1 MSRHLLN
8 RLSHPKTSADKSIE
22 FKSIPQDKVQEID
35 SGSRGEHAS
44 LYSRDIGGVIM
55 RKVFSGF
62 ALILMPLAGCS
73 GNTDTSADA
82 PPITRPAKLIEVEA
96 ASNQRDLSFPAV
108 IRAAQSAELTF
119 QVAGE
124 IREVN
129 VLEGDEVIEGTV
141 VAKLDQRD
149 ALNRLAQA
157 KAEFD
162 NATTEFERAE
172 RLAAQDAISRSVLD
186 SRRTQRD
193 VADAS
198 YRTAQK
204 AVSDTILKAPFDG
217 AISTVSGRQFQN
229 VQAKESIAVLQSE
242 EVEAVINIPGTIIA
256 RIPQLEPVGVRVK
269 LDAAPDAEIVAQFK
283 EASGEAD
290 PSTQTYEISFSF
302 IPPEDL
308 FILPGMTATVESSF
322 LFNGVEDFVAE
333 GIAVPLSAIL
343 AEGADKFVWVVD
355 GTTMKISK
363 RGVSVQS
370 DAGDYVTVTEGL
382 MGGETIVAAGVSFFH
397 DGMTVRRWV
406 PE

>member
-1 MSRHLLN
+1 M
-8 RLSHPKTSADKSIE
+8 
-22 FKSIPQDKVQEID
+22 
-35 SGSRGEHAS
+35 RG
-44 LYSRDIGGVIM
+44 LFLGGAV
-55 RKVFSGF
+55 VLT
-62 ALILMPLAGCS
+62 ALAGCS
-73 GNTDTSADA
+73 GGSDTGADQ
-82 PPITRPAKLIEVEA
+82 PPKPRPAKLVEVEA
-96 ASNQRDLSFPAV
+96 ATNQRDLSFPAV
-108 IRAAQSAELTF
+108 IRAAQTAELTF

-124 IREVN
+124 IREIN
-129 VLEGDEVIEGTV
+129 VLEGDEVSAGKI

-172 RLAAQDAISRSVLD
+172 RLAAEDAISRSVLET
-186 SRRTQRD
+186 RRTQRD
-193 VADAS
+193 VADAA

-204 AVSDTILKAPFDG
+204 AVSDTVLKAPFEG
-217 AISTVSGRQFQN
+217 VISTVSGRQFQN

-256 RIPQLEPVGVRVK
+256 RIPQLEPVGVRVM

-322 LFNGVEDFVAE
+322 LFNGADDLVAE

-343 AEGADKFVWVVD
+343 AEGGETFIWMVD
-355 GTTMKISK
+355 ETTMKISK
-363 RGVSVQS
+363 HRVTVQS
-370 DAGDYVTVTEGL
+370 DAGDYVTVTDGL
-382 MGGETIVAAGVSFFH
+382 NGGETIVAAGVSFFH

>member
-1 MSRHLLN
+1 M
-8 RLSHPKTSADKSIE
+8 
-22 FKSIPQDKVQEID
+22 
-35 SGSRGEHAS
+35 RG
-44 LYSRDIGGVIM
+44 LFLGGAV
-55 RKVFSGF
+55 
-62 ALILMPLAGCS
+62 ALTALAGCS
-73 GNTDTSADA
+73 GSSDTSADQ
-82 PPITRPAKLIEVEA
+82 PPTSRPAKLVEVEA
-96 ASNQRDLSFPAV
+96 ATNQRDLSFPAV
-108 IRAAQSAELTF
+108 IRAAQTAELTF

-124 IREVN
+124 IREIN
-129 VLEGDEVIEGTV
+129 VLEGDEVSAGKI

-172 RLAAQDAISRSVLD
+172 RLAAEDAISRSVLET
-186 SRRTQRD
+186 RRTQRD
-193 VADAS
+193 VADAA

-204 AVSDTILKAPFDG
+204 AVSDTVLKAPFEG
-217 AISTVSGRQFQN
+217 VISTVSGRQFQN

-322 LFNGVEDFVAE
+322 LFNGADDLVAE

-343 AEGADKFVWVVD
+343 AEGDETFIWLVD
-355 GTTMKISK
+355 ETTMKISK
-363 RGVSVQS
+363 RRVTAQS
-370 DAGDYVTVTEGL
+370 DAGDYVTVTDGL
-382 MGGETIVAAGVSFFH
+382 DGGETIVAAGVSFFH

>member
-1 MSRHLLN
+1 M
-8 RLSHPKTSADKSIE
+8 
-22 FKSIPQDKVQEID
+22 
-35 SGSRGEHAS
+35 RG
-44 LYSRDIGGVIM
+44 LFLGGAV
-55 RKVFSGF
+55 
-62 ALILMPLAGCS
+62 ALTALAGCS
-73 GNTDTSADA
+73 GSSDTSADQ
-82 PPITRPAKLIEVEA
+82 PPTPRPAKLVEVEA
-96 ASNQRDLSFPAV
+96 ATNQRDLSFPAV
-108 IRAAQSAELTF
+108 IQAAQTAELTF

-124 IREVN
+124 IREIN
-129 VLEGDEVIEGTV
+129 VLEGDEVSAGKI

-172 RLAAQDAISRSVLD
+172 RLAAEDAISRSVLET
-186 SRRTQRD
+186 RRTQRD
-193 VADAS
+193 VADAA

-204 AVSDTILKAPFDG
+204 AVSDTVLKAPFEG
-217 AISTVSGRQFQN
+217 VISTVSGRQFQN

-322 LFNGVEDFVAE
+322 LFNGADDLVAE

-343 AEGADKFVWVVD
+343 AEGDETFIWLVD
-355 GTTMKISK
+355 ETTMKISK
-363 RGVSVQS
+363 RRVIAQS
-370 DAGDYVTVTEGL
+370 DAGDYVTVTDGL
-382 MGGETIVAAGVSFFH
+382 DGGETIVAAGVSFFH

>member
-1 MSRHLLN
+1 MR
-8 RLSHPKTSADKSIE
+8 
-22 FKSIPQDKVQEID
+22 
-35 SGSRGEHAS
+35 S
-44 LYSRDIGGVIM
+44 LFAGGAIV
-55 RKVFSGF
+55 
-62 ALILMPLAGCS
+62 LMALAGCS
-73 GNTDTSADA
+73 GGTDPNSDQPPA
-82 PPITRPAKLIEVEA
+82 PRPAKLVEVEA
-96 ASNQRDLSFPAV
+96 ATNQRDLSFPAV

-124 IREVN
+124 IREIN
-129 VLEGDEVIEGTV
+129 VLEGDEVPAGTV

-149 ALNRLAQA
+149 ALNLLAQA
-157 KAEFD
+157 KAEYD
-162 NATTEFERAE
+162 NATTEYERAE
-172 RLAAQDAISRSVLD
+172 RLAAQDAISRSVLE

-193 VADAS
+193 VADAA
-198 YRTAQK
+198 YRSAQK
-204 AVSDTILKAPFDG
+204 SVSDTVLKAPFDG
-217 AISTVSGRQFQN
+217 FISTVSGRQFQN
-229 VQAKESIAVLQSE
+229 VQAKESIAVLQSA

-302 IPPEDL
+302 IPPEEL

-322 LFNGVEDFVAE
+322 LFNGADDIVAE

-343 AEGADKFVWVVD
+343 AEGEETFVWVVD
-355 GTTMKISK
+355 ETTMKISK
-363 RGVSVQS
+363 HSVSLQS
-370 DAGDYVTVTEGL
+370 DAGDFVTVTEGL
-382 MGGETIVAAGVSFFH
+382 SGGETIVAAGVSFFH

>member
-1 MSRHLLN
+1 M
-8 RLSHPKTSADKSIE
+8 
-22 FKSIPQDKVQEID
+22 
-35 SGSRGEHAS
+35 RG
-44 LYSRDIGGVIM
+44 LFLGGAGV
-55 RKVFSGF
+55 
-62 ALILMPLAGCS
+62 LMALAGCS
-73 GNTDTSADA
+73 GSSDTSADQ
-82 PPITRPAKLIEVEA
+82 PPTPRPAKLVEVEA
-96 ASNQRDLSFPAV
+96 ATNQRDLSFPAV
-108 IRAAQSAELTF
+108 IQAAQTAELTF

-124 IREVN
+124 IREIN
-129 VLEGDEVIEGTV
+129 VLEGDEVSAGKI

-172 RLAAQDAISRSVLD
+172 RLAAEDAISRSVLET
-186 SRRTQRD
+186 RRTQRD
-193 VADAS
+193 VADAA

-204 AVSDTILKAPFDG
+204 AVSDTVLKAPFEG
-217 AISTVSGRQFQN
+217 VISTVSGRQFQN

-322 LFNGVEDFVAE
+322 LFNGADDLVAE

-343 AEGADKFVWVVD
+343 AEGDETFIWLVD
-355 GTTMKISK
+355 ETTMKISK
-363 RGVSVQS
+363 RRVTAQS
-370 DAGDYVTVTEGL
+370 DAGDYVTVTDGL
-382 MGGETIVAAGVSFFH
+382 EGGETIVAAGVSFFH

>member
-1 MSRHLLN
+1 MRVM
-8 RLSHPKTSADKSIE
+8 I
-22 FKSIPQDKVQEID
+22 
-35 SGSRGEHAS
+35 SGVA
-44 LYSRDIGGVIM
+44 I
-55 RKVFSGF
+55 
-62 ALILMPLAGCS
+62 ALVALAGCS
-73 GNTDTSADA
+73 GSTDTSADEPPA
-82 PPITRPAKLIEVEA
+82 PRPAKLVEVA
-96 ASNQRDLSFPAV
+96 AATNQRDLSFPAV

-124 IREVN
+124 IREIN
-129 VLEGDEVIEGTV
+129 VLEGDEVPAGTI

-172 RLAAQDAISRSVLD
+172 RLAAEDAISRSVLE
-186 SRRTQRD
+186 SRKTQRD
-193 VADAS
+193 VADAA

-204 AVSDTILKAPFDG
+204 AVSDTVLKAPFQG
-217 AISTVSGRQFQN
+217 FISTVSGRQFQN
-229 VQAKESIAVLQSE
+229 IQAKESIAVLQSQ
-242 EVEAVINIPGTIIA
+242 EVEAVINIPGSIIA

-269 LDAAPDAEIVAQFK
+269 LDAAPDTEILAQFK

-302 IPPEDL
+302 IPPDEL

-322 LFNGVEDFVAE
+322 LFNGADSIVAE

-343 AEGADKFVWVVD
+343 AEGDETFVWIVD
-355 GTTMKISK
+355 LASMKISK
-363 RGVSVQS
+363 RDVAVES
-370 DAGDYVTVTEGL
+370 DAGEYVTVTEGL
-382 MGGETIVAAGVSFFH
+382 LGGETIVAAGVSFFH
-397 DGMTVRRWV
+397 DGMTVRRWA

>member
-1 MSRHLLN
+1 M
-8 RLSHPKTSADKSIE
+8 LSHIFQVS
-22 FKSIPQDKVQEID
+22 
-35 SGSRGEHAS
+35 
-44 LYSRDIGGVIM
+44 GGVSM
-55 RKVFSGF
+55 RPIFSGV
-62 ALILMPLAGCS
+62 AITLMVLAGCS
-73 GNTDTSADA
+73 DAANTGADD
-82 PPITRPAKLIEVEA
+82 PPKPRPAKLVEVEA
-96 ASNQRDLSFPAV
+96 ATNQRDLSFPAV

-124 IREVN
+124 IREIN
-129 VLEGDEVIEGTV
+129 VLEGDEVPEGTV

-172 RLAAQDAISRSVLD
+172 RLAAQDAISRSVLEG
-186 SRRTQRD
+186 RETQRD
-193 VADAS
+193 VAEAA

-204 AVSDTILKAPFDG
+204 AVSDTVLEAPFQG
-217 AISTVSGRQFQN
+217 FISTVSGRQFQN
-229 VQAKESIAVLQSE
+229 VQAKESIAVLQSK
-242 EVEAVINIPGTIIA
+242 EVEAVINLPGTIIA
-256 RIPQLEPVGVRVK
+256 RIPQLEPVGVRVT

-302 IPPEDL
+302 VPPEDL
-308 FILPGMTATVESSF
+308 FILPGMTATVTSSF
-322 LFNGVEDFVAE
+322 LFSGAEDIVAN

-343 AEGADKFVWVVD
+343 AEGEDTFIWVVD
-355 GTTMKISK
+355 PSTMKIAK
-363 RGVSVQS
+363 RDVTIQS

-382 MGGETIVAAGVSFFH
+382 AGGETIVAAGVSFFH

>member
-1 MSRHLLN
+1 
-8 RLSHPKTSADKSIE
+8 
-22 FKSIPQDKVQEID
+22 
-35 SGSRGEHAS
+35 
-44 LYSRDIGGVIM
+44 M
-55 RKVFSGF
+55 RVMFSSV
-62 ALILMPLAGCS
+62 AIAMMALAGCS
-73 GNTDTSADA
+73 GSSDTSADEA
-82 PPITRPAKLIEVEA
+82 PKPRPAKLVEVQA
-96 ASNQRDLSFPAV
+96 ATNQRDLSFPAV
-108 IRAAQSAELTF
+108 IRAAQSADLTF

-124 IREVN
+124 IREIN
-129 VLEGDEVIEGTV
+129 VLEGDEVAEGTI

-157 KAEFD
+157 KAEID
-162 NATTEFERAE
+162 NATTEYERAE
-172 RLAAQDAISRSVLD
+172 RLAAQDAISRSVLEN
-186 SRRTQRD
+186 RRTQRD
-193 VADAS
+193 VAEAT

-204 AVSDTILKAPFDG
+204 AVSDTVLKAPFEG
-217 AISTVSGRQFQN
+217 FISTVSGRQFQN
-229 VQAKESIAVLQSE
+229 VQAKESIAVLQSD

-322 LFNGVEDFVAE
+322 LFNGADDIVAE

-343 AEGADKFVWVVD
+343 AEGEETFIWVVD
-355 GTTMKISK
+355 ADTMKISK
-363 RGVSVQS
+363 RDVTVQS
-370 DAGDYVTVTEGL
+370 DAGEYVTVTQGL
-382 MGGETIVAAGVSFFH
+382 SGGETIVAAGVSFFH

>member
-1 MSRHLLN
+1 
-8 RLSHPKTSADKSIE
+8 
-22 FKSIPQDKVQEID
+22 
-35 SGSRGEHAS
+35 
-44 LYSRDIGGVIM
+44 M
-55 RKVFSGF
+55 RPLFSGVAVVLM
-62 ALILMPLAGCS
+62 ALASCS
-73 GNTDTSADA
+73 DAADTNVDE
-82 PPITRPAKLIEVEA
+82 PPKPRPAKLVEVEA
-96 ASNQRDLSFPAV
+96 ATNQRDLTFPAV

-124 IREVN
+124 IREIS
-129 VLEGDEVIEGTV
+129 VLEGDEVTAGTV
-141 VAKLDQRD
+141 VARLDQRD
-149 ALNRLAQA
+149 SLNLLAQA

-162 NATTEFERAE
+162 NATTEFDRAE
-172 RLAAQDAISRSVLD
+172 RLAAQDAISRSVLE
-186 SRRTQRD
+186 SRQTQKD
-193 VADAS
+193 VADAA

-204 AVSDTILKAPFDG
+204 AVSDTVLKAPFEG
-217 AISTVSGRQFQN
+217 FISTVSGRQFQN
-229 VQAKESIAVLQSE
+229 IQAKEAIAVLQSQ

-290 PSTQTYEISFSF
+290 PSTQTYEVSFSF

-322 LFNGVEDFVAE
+322 LFSGAQDLVAE

-343 AEGADKFVWVVD
+343 AEGDDTFIWVVD
-355 GTTMKISK
+355 PGTMKISK
-363 RGVSVQS
+363 RDVKVQS
-370 DAGDYVTVTEGL
+370 DAGEYVTVTQGL
-382 MGGETIVAAGVSFFH
+382 SGDETIVAAGVSFFH

>member
-1 MSRHLLN
+1 M
-8 RLSHPKTSADKSIE
+8 
-22 FKSIPQDKVQEID
+22 
-35 SGSRGEHAS
+35 
-44 LYSRDIGGVIM
+44 
-55 RKVFSGF
+55 
-62 ALILMPLAGCS
+62 
-73 GNTDTSADA
+73 
-82 PPITRPAKLIEVEA
+82 
-96 ASNQRDLSFPAV
+96 
-108 IRAAQSAELTF
+108 
-119 QVAGE
+119 
-124 IREVN
+124 
-129 VLEGDEVIEGTV
+129 
-141 VAKLDQRD
+141 AKLDQRD
-149 ALNRLAQA
+149 ALNRLSQA

-162 NATTEFERAE
+162 NATSEFERAE
-172 RLAAQDAISRSVLD
+172 RLAAEDAISRSVLET
-186 SRRTQRD
+186 RRTQRD
-193 VADAS
+193 VADAA

-204 AVSDTILKAPFDG
+204 AVSDTVLKAPFEG
-217 AISTVSGRQFQN
+217 VISTVSGRQFQN

-322 LFNGVEDFVAE
+322 LFNGADDLVAE

-343 AEGADKFVWVVD
+343 AEGDETFIWLVD
-355 GTTMKISK
+355 ETTMKISK
-363 RGVSVQS
+363 RRVIAQS
-370 DAGDYVTVTEGL
+370 DAGDYVTVTDGL
-382 MGGETIVAAGVSFFH
+382 DGGETIVAAGVSFFH

>member
-1 MSRHLLN
+1 MR
-8 RLSHPKTSADKSIE
+8 A
-22 FKSIPQDKVQEID
+22 VV
-35 SGSRGEHAS
+35 SGVA
-44 LYSRDIGGVIM
+44 IM
-55 RKVFSGF
+55 LM
-62 ALILMPLAGCS
+62 ALTGCS
-73 GNTDTSADA
+73 GNTGTSADEA
-82 PPITRPAKLIEVEA
+82 PMPRPAKLVEVEA

-108 IRAAQSAELTF
+108 IRAAQSADLTF

-129 VLEGDEVIEGTV
+129 VLEGDEVNEGTV
-141 VAKLDQRD
+141 VARLDQRD

-204 AVSDTILKAPFDG
+204 AVSDTVLKAPFHG

-256 RIPQLEPVGVRVK
+256 RIPQLEPVGVRVI

-302 IPPEDL
+302 IPPDDL

-322 LFNGVEDFVAE
+322 LFNGAEDLVAE
-333 GIAVPLSAIL
+333 GISVPLAAIL
-343 AEGADKFVWVVD
+343 AEGTDTFVWVVD
-355 GTTMKISK
+355 LATMKISK
-363 RGVSVQS
+363 REVTVES
-370 DAGDYVTVTEGL
+370 DAGDTVTVTEGL
-382 MGGETIVAAGVSFFH
+382 TGDETVVAAGVSFFH